1 MSDHLAPTVSTAYAT
16 YTSNL
21 MGRID
26 DAAAQFS
33 SGLVTQPTNHPLN
46 TIRWNAAGA
55 RWELNAGTVVGTPIW
70 NPLVATTAS
79 YQININ
85 GTIGL
90 NGATPVGGSFTT
102 LVASGAISG
111 AGFVALMATP
121 GPIGSG
127 TASTGAF
134 STLTTSGV
142 ATLAASSTVGGNI
155 IATQI
160 GAETLTNKILTTPI
174 MSTIWSG
181 SSATPLTLPVATDTL
196 VGRATVDILTN
207 KSLTTP
213 KINTALWDTAGAVFL
228 AITPVASSVNYLT
241 LTNAIASGVVT
252 VAGTGTNCGINFTT
266 TGTGTVQIGGVPIV
280 TTTTAQ
286 TVTTKTITGGSLDS
300 CPIGTTTASTGKFTT
315 LDASSTVSG
324 SGFSTYLS
332 NPPAIG
338 GGGTPAAG
346 TFTTL
351 VANTSLSG
359 TGVNNLLASP
369 TGSIGT
375 TAPVIGRFTAAYTV
389 PVVTTFSATAMV
401 VDCSLSNVFT
411 IAMTAPVTTAMTFN
425 NLKDGQT
432 INIFIT
438 QSTASSTMVWPNNT
452 VFKWP
457 GATQGVLSTAVGSVD
472 LLVATYRAATG
483 FWYVSLTKNFS

>member
-21 MGRID
+21 MGRVD

-33 SGLVTQPTNHPLN
+33 SALATQPTNHPLN
-46 TIRWNAAGA
+46 TIRWNAAGF
-55 RWELNAGTVVGTPIW
+55 RWEINAGTVVGTPVW

-79 YQININ
+79 YQINVN

-90 NGATPVGGSFTT
+90 NGATPAAGSFTSVT
-102 LVASGAISG
+102 ASSTVSG

-134 STLTTSGV
+134 STLTTSGI
-142 ATLAASSTVGGNI
+142 AGLAASSTVGGNI
-155 IATQI
+155 IATQV
-160 GAETLTNKILTTPI
+160 GTETLTNKTLTTPI

-196 VGRATVDILTN
+196 VGRATTDTLTN

-213 KINTALWDTAGAVFL
+213 KITTALWDTAGAVFL

-315 LDASSTVSG
+315 LDISSSITG
-324 SGFSTYLS
+324 SGLSTYLAS
-332 NPPAIG
+332 PPAIG
-338 GGGTPAAG
+338 GNTPAAG
-346 TFTTL
+346 TFTAL

-359 TGVNNLLASP
+359 TGINNLLASP
-369 TGSIGT
+369 TGPIGT
-375 TAPVIGRFTAAYTV
+375 TTPVIGRFTAAYTV
-389 PVVTTFSATAMV
+389 PIVTTFSATAMV

-411 IAMTAPVTTAMTFN
+411 IAMTAPVTTAMTFS

-457 GATQGVLSTAVGSVD
+457 GGTPGVLSTAVGSVD